1 MLVLSRKPG
10 DRILI
15 NNEIEITVTRIQQG
29 RVRIGIA
36 APRHFD
42 IRRAELPQWDEAI
55 VDVEQDANQWPAP
68 K

>member
-15 NNEIEITVTRIQQG
+15 NNDIEITVTRIRRGSVQ
-29 RVRIGIA
+29 IGIA
-36 APRHFD
+36 APQHVD
-42 IRRAELPQWDEAI
+42 IRRAELPQWGEAI
-55 VDVEQDANQWPAP
+55 VDVEQDTDRSPTP